1 MGGLV
6 PPPRST
12 RLHLLLRAVRHRRRR
27 WLHVQNCLAELH
39 MMDIFLLRVK
49 LGRVAEGGR
58 SIFSSI
64 SLRSTVA
71 PRTCYMR
78 VDDHFDLII
87 GFYYPTLPLDELKT
101 TLPPFPDLFLR

>member
-39 MMDIFLLRVK
+39 MMDKFFLRVK
-49 LGRVAEGGR
+49 LGRVAEGGQ
-58 SIFSSI
+58 SILSSI
-64 SLRSTVA
+64 CCDR
-71 PRTCYMR
+71 
-78 VDDHFDLII
+78 
-87 GFYYPTLPLDELKT
+87 PLLHTHAIWGWT
-101 TLPPFPDLFLR
+101 TI

>member
-12 RLHLLLRAVRHRRRR
+12 RLYLLLRAVRHRRRR

-58 SIFSSI
+58 SILSSI

-71 PRTCYMR
+71 PRTCYMG
-78 VDDHFDLII
+78 VDDHLDLITHNR
-87 GFYYPTLPLDELKT
+87 FLLPHFTL
-101 TLPPFPDLFLR
+101 R

>member
-12 RLHLLLRAVRHRRRR
+12 RLHLLVRAVRHRRRR

-39 MMDIFLLRVK
+39 MMDKFFLRVK

-58 SIFSSI
+58 SILSSI
-64 SLRSTVA
+64 SLRSV
-71 PRTCYMR
+71 CS
-78 VDDHFDLII
+78 
-87 GFYYPTLPLDELKT
+87 
-101 TLPPFPDLFLR
+101 

>member
-12 RLHLLLRAVRHRRRR
+12 RLHLLVRAVRHRRRR

-39 MMDIFLLRVK
+39 MMDKFFLRVK
-49 LGRVAEGGR
+49 LGRVAEGGQ
-58 SIFSSI
+58 SILSSI

-71 PRTCYMR
+71 PHTCYMG
-78 VDDHFDLII
+78 VDDLLDLII
-87 GFYYPTLPLDELKT
+87 GFYYPTLPLDELRT
-101 TLPPFPDLFLR
+101 TPSPLSQTLY